1 MIPFGGKK
9 QKKKTSATMTIF
21 VDGNRTVR
29 PVKLKLQEESF
40 EYIKKGNLKKD
51 LLNLINTA

>member
-1 MIPFGGKK
+1 
-9 QKKKTSATMTIF
+9 MTIF

-29 PVKLKLQEESF
+29 PVKLKLHGESF